1 MLFHSI
7 LSGNVDLRDYLMC
20 FGSAAACGL
29 IISLCY
35 MFKNRYSKNF
45 VSTLILLPIIVSSVI
60 MMVNGN
66 VGTGVAVL
74 GAFSLIRFRSVPGNS
89 KDISAIFLSMAV
101 GLATGM
107 GYIGF
112 AFLITVAVCIIMILL
127 STINFGGS
135 KENTM
140 ELRITVPEDLD
151 FEGAFDDI
159 LKANTLTYTLRSTKT
174 TNMGSLFE
182 LRYDIILKPDA
193 GTKKMI
199 DDIRTR
205 NGNLTVSCSRPVALQ
220 EEL

>member
-1 MLFHSI
+1 
-7 LSGNVDLRDYLMC
+7 
-20 FGSAAACGL
+20 
-29 IISLCY
+29 
-35 MFKNRYSKNF
+35 
-45 VSTLILLPIIVSSVI
+45 